1 MGSRALVFSVALL
14 LASAGARAEQS
25 PVRIEYSAPESCP
38 DASEFER
45 RVRERIQR
53 ARFAKDGEIARTFRV
68 IVQSKPERSVARVE
82 FVDADGEKVSR
93 TLGADTCDEVVN
105 AIALVTA
112 LAMEARAGSEDPAP
126 APGARPPTTAATPE
140 PAPTT
145 PPPPVPAATPADDAP
160 RWDAGMGVDVASG
173 YAPSLS
179 VGLRL
184 FVEMAP
190 AFFSVRASVLHADSG
205 KVSVEDGRTRFRFW
219 GARVEGCPLR
229 VPLGAS
235 FAATPCAGVEAGALQ
250 GEGLPGRGIVE
261 THEATEPWFAAL
273 ALGRLQAEVDSFL
286 LLEAQADVRFPLVR
300 HEFYLERPDRS
311 VHDVPAVAFGASLG
325 IGFRFH

>member
-1 MGSRALVFSVALL
+1 MGSRALVFSVGLL
-14 LASAGARAEQS
+14 LASTGARAEQS

-38 DASEFER
+38 DAAEFER

-53 ARFAKDGEIARTFRV
+53 ARFAKEGEIARTFRV

-112 LAMEARAGSEDPAP
+112 LAMEARAGSEEPAP
-126 APGARPPTTAATPE
+126 APGARPPTGATPE
-140 PAPTT
+140 PAPLA
-145 PPPPVPAATPADDAP
+145 PPPPPPAATRADDGA
-160 RWDAGMGVDVASG
+160 RWDAGMGVDIASG
-173 YAPSLS
+173 YAPSIS

-190 AFFSVRASVLHADSG
+190 SFFSVRASVLHADSG
-205 KVSVEDGRTRFRFW
+205 KVGVEDGRTRFRFW

-235 FAATPCAGVEAGALQ
+235 FAVSPCAGVEGGALQ
-250 GEGLPGRGIVE
+250 GEGLSGGGIVE
-261 THEATEPWFAAL
+261 TREATEPWLAAL

-325 IGFRFH
+325 VGFRFH